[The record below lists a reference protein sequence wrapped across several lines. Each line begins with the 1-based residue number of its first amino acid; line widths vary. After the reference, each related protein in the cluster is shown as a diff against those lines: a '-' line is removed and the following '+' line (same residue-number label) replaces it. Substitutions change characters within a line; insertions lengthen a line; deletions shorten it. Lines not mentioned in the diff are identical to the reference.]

1 MNLLYKIKPKPT
13 KNHVLIIKNISPELN
28 NKTMK
33 LYFGQHF
40 ISVKIQLS
48 DDIEANEIL
57 LSDNILEY
65 LKVPL
70 YCYYQLNVQSDRLI
84 LGPFIGILA
93 NLTEIGLERRLL
105 DLYSYVKHYTKI
117 GGIITAFSLDQI
129 NIGQS
134 YIEKGYVYHPQKK
147 KWLPSTNIPLPASIF
162 NKCKVIVNDTWEFL
176 SNCYKSS
183 MFNFP
188 TFDKWDMHKW
198 FSQDSLLKQTLPSTK
213 ICSHPNEILDFLKKY
228 KRAYFKPIG
237 GTFAQGIIILS
248 YHQQGVSIQYEK
260 KRNIVTHTFYKKI
273 EFKKFF
279 KKILRRGDYLIQEA
293 ISLLTSEN
301 RVIDFRFIYIK
312 NIEGTWEDNGLF
324 ARYGK
329 LGSGISNLTR
339 GGTPKEGI
347 AALKEFL
354 LEEEVNQ
361 KLEEMKL
368 IAEKASLMLEKKLIQ
383 CGNLGFD
390 FGIDIN
396 NKLWIIEINNEDP
409 DHRIATV
416 CKRKD
421 ILYNARLQNMLFAKK
436 LAGF

>member
-134 YIEKGYVYHPQKK
+134 YIEKGYVYHPQKR
-147 KWLPSTNIPLPASIF
+147 NG
-162 NKCKVIVNDTWEFL
+162 
-176 SNCYKSS
+176 
-183 MFNFP
+183 
-188 TFDKWDMHKW
+188 
-198 FSQDSLLKQTLPSTK
+198 SLLQTYHYL
-213 ICSHPNEILDFLKKY
+213 LLFL
-228 KRAYFKPIG
+228 I
-237 GTFAQGIIILS
+237 
-248 YHQQGVSIQYEK
+248 
-260 KRNIVTHTFYKKI
+260 
-273 EFKKFF
+273 
-279 KKILRRGDYLIQEA
+279 
-293 ISLLTSEN
+293 
-301 RVIDFRFIYIK
+301 
-312 NIEGTWEDNGLF
+312 
-324 ARYGK
+324 
-329 LGSGISNLTR
+329 
-339 GGTPKEGI
+339 
-347 AALKEFL
+347 
-354 LEEEVNQ
+354 
-361 KLEEMKL
+361 
-368 IAEKASLMLEKKLIQ
+368 
-383 CGNLGFD
+383 
-390 FGIDIN
+390 
-396 NKLWIIEINNEDP
+396 
-409 DHRIATV
+409 
-416 CKRKD
+416 
-421 ILYNARLQNMLFAKK
+421 NARSS
-436 LAGF
+436 